1 MEKIAKKKVVIFTPN
16 GFLAQGEYYN
26 NPWQLHRSG
35 WTAEEMKKR
44 GYKVLGFGG
53 AKILRPTFE
62 VRFSPKK
69 LWWGISHVTELFV
82 RDLPNHYKNIELS
95 EFVIMPNHVHGII
108 HIIENKITPA
118 KPLSEVIRGFKTFSS
133 RRINETNPKE
143 KFQWQK
149 SYYDRIIRNER
160 EYSLIQ
166 TYILNNPR
174 NWNDQLILPTT

>member
-1 MEKIAKKKVVIFTPN
+1 MQERKLNRLSGYDYSAAGAYFITICVKNMVCTFGEIIKDSMELNELGKIVNHTWV
-16 GFLAQGEYYN
+16 
-26 NPWQLHRSG
+26 
-35 WTAEEMKKR
+35 
-44 GYKVLGFGG
+44 
-53 AKILRPTFE
+53 
-62 VRFSPKK
+62 
-69 LWWGISHVTELFV
+69 
-82 RDLPNHYKNIELS
+82 DLPNHYKNIELS
-95 EFVIMPNHVHGII
+95 EFVIMPNHIHGII